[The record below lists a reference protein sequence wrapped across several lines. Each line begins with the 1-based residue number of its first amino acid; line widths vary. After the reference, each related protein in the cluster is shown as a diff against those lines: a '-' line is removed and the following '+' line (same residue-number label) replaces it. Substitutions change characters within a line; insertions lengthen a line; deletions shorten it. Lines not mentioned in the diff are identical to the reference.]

1 MKLKLVIKAL
11 ILKFIDRVL
20 VNDLYM
26 AYNGDN
32 LYFTLWD
39 LDNNFFRHHLKY
51 NPDNLSEEQLDIL
64 EKGRDKLYE
73 LLEKYNVDFDHVE

>member
-1 MKLKLVIKAL
+1 MRKKLE
-11 ILKFIDRVL
+11 FTFTGHD
-20 VNDLYM
+20 NSDFYM
-26 AYNGDN
+26 ISHAEDF
-32 LYFTLWD
+32 YFTLWD
-39 LDNNFFRHHLKY
+39 LDNDFFRHHLKH